1 MEKKINRHR
10 LKNQAEITTCVLEI
24 IMIQLYQNNYV

>member
-1 MEKKINRHR
+1 MEKKFNRHR
-10 LKNQAEITTCVLEI
+10 LKNQAEITTSIIEI